1 MIITLPSIL
10 LENKIYRYN
19 NTISMVVDYYKIKED
34 IKILEVVKVLKRQSY
49 LYIRRKDEKYTL
61 SVLGIKGLQLES
73 IYINSIL

>member
-19 NTISMVVDYYKIKED
+19 NTISTVVDYYKIKED

-73 IYINSIL
+73 IYISSIL